1 MAALPPRFKEL
12 ADWLVDQ
19 TGADALAIDSMH
31 KMAGGAIQENWQ
43 LHVTVRGGTLD
54 GASRLVLRTDA
65 PSSVGESHGRAEEFA
80 LLQAAFTA
88 GVAVATPHLLSSG
101 RDVIGTPFFIMD
113 HRPGQ
118 AQARKIVRD
127 PALPDYEDALAAAL
141 GREMAR
147 IHSIGTSDGSL
158 SFLPLSG
165 DNAAEAQIADSRA
178 ALDAL
183 DSGQPVTE
191 YALNWLEDR
200 LDEWRCDRPRV
211 LCHRDFRTGNYL
223 VDKGRLTAVLDWEF
237 AGWSDPA
244 EDIGWLCARCW
255 RFGNDART
263 VGGIAG
269 FEAFRK
275 AYEAE
280 TGTVIDLRAVM
291 YWQVIAET
299 RWATISRQQEQRA
312 LSGGETSLELA
323 LSGYLTAEMERNML
337 ALITEIE
344 AGAAEGPL

>member
-1 MAALPPRFKEL
+1 MTGLLPRFTGL
-12 ADWLVDQ
+12 ADWLADQ
-19 TGADALAIDSMH
+19 NGADALTIDSIT
-31 KMAGGAIQENWQ
+31 KMAGGAIQENWH
-43 LHVTVRGGTLD
+43 LEVTISGGRLD
-54 GASRLVLRTDA
+54 GAGALVLRTDA
-65 PSSVGESHGRAEEFA
+65 PSSVGESHGRTAEYA
-80 LLQAAFTA
+80 LLQAAFAA
-88 GVAVATPHLLSSG
+88 GVSVARPHLLAPG

-118 AQARKIVRD
+118 GQARKIVRD
-127 PALPDYEDALAAAL
+127 PSLPEYGDALVAAL

-147 IHSIGTSDGSL
+147 IHSIGTCDESL

-255 RFGNDART
+255 RFGNDDQL

-269 FEAFRK
+269 FAAFRE

-280 TGTVIDLRAVM
+280 AGRAIDLRAVM
-291 YWQVIAET
+291 YWQVIAEI
-299 RWATISRQQEQRA
+299 RWAIISRQQEQRA
-312 LSGGETSLELA
+312 VSGDETSLELA

-337 ALITEIE
+337 DLITAIE
-344 AGAAEGPL
+344 AGATEGPL